1 MHLRSTFYSIYCVT
15 SRLSGFALGSRG
27 RGFTCESG
35 PRTSGDKGKGGNIT
49 PPLHIERSSQCRICE
64 IRRRMWRCSLGSLG
78 LRLMSGWT
86 SRKYRRSAWVSRFC
100 VNGDSARDSDFGEGL
115 LLFVAF
121 CRLSRGCGVRAFLLQ
136 ESLQALLDGEGA
148 WERLCSR
155 RRRLRGYDR
164 LLNALVLA
172 C

>member
-1 MHLRSTFYSIYCVT
+1 
-15 SRLSGFALGSRG
+15 
-27 RGFTCESG
+27 
-35 PRTSGDKGKGGNIT
+35 
-49 PPLHIERSSQCRICE
+49 
-64 IRRRMWRCSLGSLG
+64 
-78 LRLMSGWT
+78 MSGWT
-86 SRKYRRSAWVSRFC
+86 SHKYRRSAWVSRFC

-121 CRLSRGCGVRAFLLQ
+121 CRLSRACLLQ